1 MKSRLQGF
9 SVLVLMAL
17 ALAGPRTALAQ
28 LPFFVPT
35 GAVERANVPKYTV
48 SAQRVRMDPRALQGA
63 RIAIP
68 LPDGTL
74 WAVRERL
81 DTRRAGEIVWTGH
94 VQDNPGDTVILTVKG
109 TSAAGMLQRGDRMY
123 RIGGRRGGGLWLY
136 ELDLQSLP
144 SDDPVAMPDG
154 SSTAV
159 AASTTPQVTADGTVR
174 QDLLV
179 VYNDAGCAAAGSC
192 AQLESEISVA
202 VADMN
207 KAYVDSQ
214 IGITMSLVG
223 TARVSY
229 TGTLLS
235 PALSA
240 LQSTTDGQMDD
251 VHALRNSVGADLVA
265 MVYSGEGCGIGYL
278 PASATSAFSVT
289 DRSCLVGN
297 RTMAHEIG
305 HNQGAHHDR
314 ATVGTSST
322 TTYNYGFRRCNDTSA
337 DNLGA
342 PYFRTILA
350 YSCNG
355 SPRVGYFSNPAVLY
369 SGVPT
374 GVDPAVNPSRGAFN
388 ARVLNDSAA
397 TVASFRT
404 PPVTTP
410 PLAPDSL
417 VATAN
422 GYDAIGL
429 AWADRASDE
438 DAYLVQRSADGS
450 TNWSTRATLPA
461 GSTAWVDSGLLP
473 QTTYYYRVLAQ
484 NAAGNAASAVAS
496 ATTLPV
502 PLVVEDIA
510 KSETR
515 ISGTVTGSYLLTHA
529 LDGSAESIT
538 EVASGGSRQS
548 RQQAYAHAWNFDVY
562 GGQGGV
568 TVTLAGRISG
578 SEGAVFTYSTDGGL
592 TRLPMFV
599 IDSTTWQTRSFTFPV
614 GTRGPLRIEVRD
626 ASAVGGEPVDSVFV
640 DRILVSSSTQAVSPP
655 TAPASVTAS
664 AGAGGVTVAF
674 NDRAD
679 NELGFEVRR
688 GSPTLA
694 DCASGTVVGTLGAS
708 AGTGLDVS
716 FVDASAQAATTYAY
730 RVAAFNGGG
739 AGCSVDATVT
749 TAATP
754 INLSATARKVK
765 GVAFADLSWTGA
777 TGSVDVYRDGVFRIT
792 VGGSTYSDNLGKV
805 VGTFRY
811 KVCTTGT
818 QSCSAERSVVF

>member
-1 MKSRLQGF
+1 MYARRLPQF
-9 SVLVLMAL
+9 LLL
-17 ALAGPRTALAQ
+17 ALAFAGAPVVLAQ
-28 LPFFVPT
+28 MPLFAPAGT
-35 GAVERANVPKYTV
+35 VERANLPQHTL
-48 SAQRVRMDPRALQGA
+48 SAQRVRIDPRALQAA

-94 VQDNPGDTVILTVKG
+94 VQDNPGDTVILTLKG

-154 SSTAV
+154 SGPADTV
-159 AASTTPQVTADGTVR
+159 NTTLQVTADGTVR

-179 VYNDAGCAAAGSC
+179 VYNDAACTVAGSC
-192 AQLESEISVA
+192 AQLESEITVA
-202 VADMN
+202 VADIN

-240 LQSTTDGQMDD
+240 LQSTTDGQMDE
-251 VHALRNSVGADLVA
+251 VHSLRNSLGADLVA

-278 PASATSAFSVT
+278 PAAAGTAFSIT

-314 ATVGTSST
+314 ATVGTTST
-322 TTYNYGFRRCNDTSA
+322 TSYNYGFRRCNDASA

-350 YSCNG
+350 YTCSG
-355 SPRVGYFSNPAVLY
+355 SPRVGHFSNPAVLY

-374 GVDPAVNPSRGAFN
+374 GVDPAINPSRGAFN
-388 ARVLNDSAA
+388 ARVLSDSAA
-397 TVASFRT
+397 MVASFRT

-438 DAYLVQRSADGS
+438 DAYLVQRSEDGS

-461 GSTAWVDSGLLP
+461 GSTSWVDAGLLP

-484 NAAGNAASAVAS
+484 NAAGNAASAVAP

-510 KSETR
+510 AGETR
-515 ISGTVTGSYLLTHA
+515 ISGTVTGSYLLTHT

-538 EVASGGSRQS
+538 EVVSGGSRQN

-568 TVTLAGRISG
+568 TVTLDGRISG
-578 SEGAVFTYSTDGGL
+578 SEGAVFSYSTDGGL

-599 IDSTTWQTRSFTFPV
+599 IDSTAWQTRSFTFPV

-640 DRILVSSSTQAVSPP
+640 DRILVTSSTQAVSAP
-655 TAPASVTAS
+655 TAPTNVVAS
-664 AGAGGVTVAF
+664 AGTTGVTVSF
-674 NDRAD
+674 SDGAD
-679 NELGFEVRR
+679 NELGFEIRR
-688 GSPTLA
+688 GSPSLA
-694 DCASGTVVGTLGAS
+694 DCASGTVVATLGAS
-708 AGTGLDVS
+708 AGTGLDLS
-716 FVDASAQAATTYAY
+716 RLDTTAQGATTYTY

-739 AGCSVDATVT
+739 TGCSAGATVT

-765 GVAFADLSWTGA
+765 GIAYTDLAWTGA
-777 TGSVDVYRDGVFRIT
+777 TGAVDVYREGVLRIT
-792 VGGSTYSDNLGKV
+792 VTGSSYSDNLGKV

-811 KVCTTGT
+811 KVCATGT